1 MNKDKAKQ
9 VVKILTESLP
19 FIQKFSKKI
28 CVVKYGGAA
37 MVQDELKYSFATDI
51 ALMKQV
57 GINVIVV
64 HGGGPQIDKELSKV
78 NIKRNFLD
86 GIRALTK

>member
-64 HGGGPQIDKELSKV
+64 HGEVLK
-78 NIKRNFLD
+78 
-86 GIRALTK
+86 LTKNYQKLI